1 MATYKRIDPSRFA
14 EEEETTRTITLKEE
28 APKFKRIDPSKFGAT
43 PVEEEEVVD
52 KPEPT
57 ELDRVSK
64 LLSSNREEFDTY
76 TQQKQSYEEQVGYD
90 EFSPVEEQRL
100 QEAGVE
106 KPTDVSLQELAES
119 PRFLRL
125 ASNYLTKRVG
135 KDAGDVNNYENKE
148 DFVKRY
154 MEHTRALS
162 TNMGSV
168 AKELSIIKK
177 MSDEE
182 KRDLAKLY
190 QLTPHI
196 ATAGTKGGDTLTS
209 ALSDYLYYG
218 ITDPSNVIT
227 LGSGMLVKQLAGKA
241 VSNKLLLDALKSQWA
256 PIVGTAGVDGALGYM
271 ENADRQSIDIEV
283 GLRDGRDLSESVA
296 AGGLS
301 ALFGAGFTAL
311 GVGWAAKD
319 KSPAEKLNERLGING
334 KDAAT
339 KDPAKTL
346 EEKKA
351 SIEEFDPIRGIVARD
366 KLDEANRIG
375 GSGKVQD
382 PALVDPQMRWSV
394 TDDITMVVGEWAQ
407 RNPEVLKEV
416 RDAYDKETKIS
427 DIMLTLISRERDD
440 ADTLFL
446 DLEDALATAG
456 VERADFA
463 QALRGSVS
471 DAAKTM
477 NSYSQLA
484 KRLKRMETT
493 DPEVANLVKAIT
505 GAEDV
510 AGPMAKTWGLLR
522 KADAET
528 RAIMVSGIGTTVR
541 NAFGGAAYI
550 SMNSFD
556 RLVETTLYHGGKAIN
571 AVTEGKVSKE
581 GVKTGLADMW
591 RDSTQLIVRLAKQ
604 GESAEIADRLLK
616 DNSELHNRL
625 FHTIQGV
632 GEKVNDRELSA
643 LAKSMNTLNRVQ
655 DGIFRRAIFTQ
666 RVDFYLRRSNL
677 GSVDDYLRA
686 NKPVPSAILKK
697 ATDDSLYGT
706 FAYMPKNKGM
716 GLDQSMK
723 ANVESMGNHVV
734 RIVEN
739 LPFVPVIGT
748 GDHPFV
754 RFMFNAM
761 SFQYKYSPLQFGTAA
776 TDAIGMAY
784 KKGVKKEDIGVAE
797 WAKMRDKVA
806 TAAVG
811 SAAFAAALRY
821 REENP
826 EVQWFEM
833 KDEAGRPVDVRSMF
847 PAAPYLAMAEFYLA
861 TTKKGHRPMDFASAV
876 EGFTGAQ
883 MKTGGLYGMDLV
895 TEVAKNTALT
905 DDGYTTIA
913 EEKLAD
919 MLGGYFG
926 LQAARVLTPAQFLS
940 DIVAATDDEEKI
952 IRDRK
957 QIEGVGWDRFAD
969 AAMKTVMYKTPM
981 LQQELPPLS
990 SPTREGEIERQD
1002 TSIRQFYGAR
1012 TEEART
1018 PIEDELV
1025 KRGVKLYTLVPRT
1038 QDARA
1043 RDAFAKLTP
1052 VYLEAI
1058 VGATLQSDFFKRLP
1072 PAQQQVQL
1080 EKRISEVKSVV
1091 KEIAAAQSTSNSYK
1105 DGNAE
1110 DFVARGMWMA
1120 LSGTRRKM
1128 VNEYLTQNG
1137 QEPVEE
1143 SRNFLIGLELARNL
1157 YKAL

>member
-1 MATYKRIDPSRFA
+1 MATYTKLTASDFGEEEQVGKIEVEVEKPKYKRISAGD
-14 EEEETTRTITLKEE
+14 
-28 APKFKRIDPSKFGAT
+28 FGAPEDIET
-43 PVEEEEVVD
+43 EEII
-52 KPEPT
+52 KPETP
-57 ELDRVSK
+57 ELDRVSQ
-64 LLSSNREEFDTY
+64 LLASDRTALAKYEEG
-76 TQQKQSYEEQVGYD
+76 KRSYEEQVGYD
-90 EFSPVEEQRL
+90 EFSPVEEERL
-100 QEAGVE
+100 REEGVE
-106 KPTDVSLQELAES
+106 KPTDVSLTELAES
-119 PRFLRL
+119 PRFIRL

-135 KDAGDVNNYENKE
+135 KEAGDVNNYESKE
-148 DFVKRY
+148 DFVERY

-162 TNMGSV
+162 MNMGSV
-168 AKELSIIKK
+168 AKELSIINK

-182 KRDLAKLY
+182 KKDVAKLY

-196 ATAGTKGGDTLTS
+196 ATAGTKGGDTIMNSLTNH
-209 ALSDYLYYG
+209 LYYG

-227 LGSGMLVKQLAGKA
+227 LGSGYLVKQLAGKT
-241 VSNKLLLDALKSQWA
+241 VSNKLLLDAVKSQWA
-256 PIVGTAGVDGALGYM
+256 PIVGTAGVDGVLGYM
-271 ENADRQSIDIEV
+271 ENSDRQSIDMEV
-283 GLRDGRDLSESVA
+283 GLRENRDLSESVA

-311 GVGWAAKD
+311 GVGWAAKS
-319 KSPAEKLNERLGING
+319 KSPSEKLNERLGITG

-339 KDPAKTL
+339 TDPKKTL

-351 SIEEFDPIRGIVARD
+351 DIEEFDPIRGIVARD
-366 KLDEANRIG
+366 KLDESNRIVG
-375 GSGKVQD
+375 DTKVQD
-382 PALVDPQMRWSV
+382 PAFVDPQMRWSV

-446 DLEDALATAG
+446 DLEDALAAAG
-456 VERADFA
+456 VERGDFA

-484 KRLKRMETT
+484 KRLKKMETN
-493 DPEVANLVKAIT
+493 DPEVASLVKAIT

-510 AGPMAKTWGLLR
+510 AGPFSKFWGLLR

-556 RLVETTLYHGGKAIN
+556 RMVETTLYHGGKAVSAI
-571 AVTEGKVSKE
+571 TEGSVSKE

-604 GESAEIADRLLK
+604 GESDEIATRLLK

-655 DGIFRRAIFTQ
+655 DGVFRRAIFTQ
-666 RVDFYLRRSNL
+666 RVDYYLRRSEL
-677 GSVDDYLRA
+677 GSVDDFLRA
-686 NKPVPSAILKK
+686 NKPIPSAILKK

-723 ANVESMGNHVV
+723 ANVESMGNHVI

-739 LPFVPVIGT
+739 LPFVPVVGT

-761 SFQYKYSPLQFGTAA
+761 SFQYKYSPFQFGTAA

-784 KKGVKKEDIGVAE
+784 KKGVKKEDINPAE
-797 WAKMRDKVA
+797 WAKMRDKVS

-811 SAAFAAALRY
+811 SAAFMAALRY
-821 REENP
+821 RDENP
-826 EVQWFEM
+826 ELQWFEM
-833 KDEAGRPVDVRSMF
+833 EDESGRPVDVRSMF

-861 TTKKGHRPMDFASAV
+861 TTKKGHRPMDFTSAV

-883 MKTGGLYGMDLV
+883 MKTGGLYGMELI

-905 DDGYTTIA
+905 EDGYSTIN

-926 LQAARVLTPAQFLS
+926 LQAARVLTPAQFIS

-952 IRDRK
+952 VRDK
-957 QIEGVGWDRFAD
+957 NQIEGVGWERFAD
-969 AAMKTVMYKTPM
+969 AAKKTVMYKTPM
-981 LQQELPPLS
+981 LQQELPPLA
-990 SPTREGEIERQD
+990 SPTREGNIMRQD
-1002 TSIRQFYGAR
+1002 TSVRQFYGAR

-1025 KRGVKLYTLVPRT
+1025 KRGIKLYTLAPRT
-1038 QDARA
+1038 QDGRA
-1043 RDAFAKLTP
+1043 RNAFAKLTP
-1052 VYLEAI
+1052 IYLEAI
-1058 VGATLQSDFFKRLP
+1058 VGGTLQSEFFKKLP

-1080 EKRISEVKSVV
+1080 EKRISEVKRVV
-1091 KEIAAAQSTSNSYK
+1091 TEIAAAQSTANSYTE
-1105 DGNAE
+1105 GGAE

-1120 LSGTRRKM
+1120 LSGARRKM
-1128 VNEYLTQNG
+1128 VNEYLKDSG
-1137 QEPVEE
+1137 QPPVEE
-1143 SRNFLIGLELARNL
+1143 SRDFLIGLELARNL